1 MIEIS
6 VATSSID
13 NQDSARYAVE
23 WAIEH
28 GFDGVEFNA
37 PDIRLG
43 DLSLGDRQSLLAA
56 ADEYGLRYTHHF
68 PTSALPGSHVRETRK
83 QVFAEFISEI
93 RVAGE
98 LGIEAIVV
106 HPGKLDVPGL
116 TPEETSETDRADSIS
131 YLVDF
136 MKEAAQEAEQAK
148 VVIGLENMHY
158 NPGWLIR
165 AHSDLALVV
174 DKIGSSAVGITFD
187 VGHAWGSGGVDA
199 GIETFG
205 DRIRHVQVHDARGPE
220 GAGNVRDQHME
231 IGTGVLDFRSVGE
244 FVRPNGF
251 IVALETSGRLVDRE
265 DAVVRS
271 RDVLRGLWGQ

>member
-1 MIEIS
+1 MIDIS
-6 VATSSID
+6 FATSSID
-13 NQDSARYAVE
+13 NQDSARYAVG

-37 PDIRLG
+37 PAIRLG
-43 DLSLGDRQSLLAA
+43 DLSLDDRQFLLAA
-56 ADEYGLRYTHHF
+56 ADEHGLRYTHHF
-68 PTSALPGSHVRETRK
+68 PTSALPGSHVRETRE
-83 QVFAEFISEI
+83 QVFTEFISEI
-93 RVAGE
+93 RTAGE

-116 TPEETSETDRADSIS
+116 APEETSEADRAVSS
-131 YLVDF
+131 SHLVDF
-136 MKEAAQEAEQAK
+136 MKEAGHEAEQAG

-165 AHSDLALVV
+165 AHSDLVAVV
-174 DKIGSSAVGITFD
+174 DAIGSPAVGITFD

-199 GIETFG
+199 GIEAFG

-220 GAGNVRDQHME
+220 GAGNVRDQHLE
-231 IGTGVLDFRSVGE
+231 VGTGVLDFRSVGE
-244 FVRPNGF
+244 FARSNGF
-251 IVALETSGRLVDRE
+251 VVALETSGRLVDRE

-271 RDVLRGLWGQ
+271 RDVLRGVWG